1 MSSNGSD
8 SGKVRL
14 DRWLWAARF
23 FKTRAQAK
31 SAIEGGKVHIN
42 QQGDSS
48 RQNRPKVSKEIAI
61 GDMLTIRRGD
71 LPETVLVKGLAEK
84 RGSAKVAATLFEETP
99 QSIEA
104 REAERARRG
113 TSGSA
118 GTQQQT
124 IQKRPPRAAQTQ
136 AGRGRGLAR
145 VHKNARD
152 RGQIVNGY

>member
-61 GDMLTIRRGD
+61 GDILTIRRGD

-113 TSGSA
+113 MERLGLQVPSS
-118 GTQQQT
+118 
-124 IQKRPPRAAQTQ
+124 RPS
-136 AGRGRGLAR
+136 
-145 VHKNARD
+145 KNARRALRKLKQEGEGD
-152 RGQIVNGY
+152 